1 MNTLSPSRGPN
12 GRRLKK
18 ARNAFMN
25 AMEKKRVVSTVEKLA
40 RTKNIPAMKIFVA
53 GPATEILPLSSL
65 EGAPAITTAPGAANT
80 TPTNMPKKRA
90 NISP

>member
-1 MNTLSPSRGPN
+1 MNTLSPSRGPK

-25 AMEKKRVVSTVEKLA
+25 AMEKKRVESTVEKLA
-40 RTKNIPAMKIFVA
+40 RTKNIAAMKIFVA
-53 GPATEILPLSSL
+53 GPATEILPLSSS

-80 TPTNMPKKRA
+80 IPKNMPKKRA